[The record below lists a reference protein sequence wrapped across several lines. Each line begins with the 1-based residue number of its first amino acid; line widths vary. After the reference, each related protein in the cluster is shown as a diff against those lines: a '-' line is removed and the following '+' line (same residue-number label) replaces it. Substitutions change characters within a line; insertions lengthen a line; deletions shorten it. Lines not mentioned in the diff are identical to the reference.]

1 MNMPAVRA
9 ICEYVRA
16 RNEEAEHKTS
26 IGLVT
31 NATLIDAEFIE
42 LVKDYEVNVTIS
54 YDGDVKTNN
63 ELRVYQDRRGSSE
76 DVLKK
81 AKELYDATGQ
91 PDTIEVTYTQ
101 LHVNNH
107 VGILEIVRNIKEM
120 LPNTNVHL
128 VPVSGCD
135 GKPVGLKTLEMF
147 PASVDELFAEKEF
160 TKTPTYSLV
169 ERIFAGMANRN
180 PNNRFICNAGVGTLS
195 VSVEGDVYP
204 CFMFTNEQALC
215 LGNIADKD
223 LFESNRFIEGLGK
236 LRQFNDK
243 SMNETCRGC
252 FIRTLC
258 YGCLGMNATHE
269 GDCFRINEKVCD
281 MFRDMMTRAI
291 IQYTEHGL
299 MVEERNEAQQT

>member
-1 MNMPAVRA
+1 
-9 ICEYVRA
+9 
-16 RNEEAEHKTS
+16 
-26 IGLVT
+26 
-31 NATLIDAEFIE
+31 
-42 LVKDYEVNVTIS
+42 
-54 YDGDVKTNN
+54 
-63 ELRVYQDRRGSSE
+63 
-76 DVLKK
+76 
-81 AKELYDATGQ
+81 
-91 PDTIEVTYTQ
+91 
-101 LHVNNH
+101 
-107 VGILEIVRNIKEM
+107 
-120 LPNTNVHL
+120 
-128 VPVSGCD
+128 
-135 GKPVGLKTLEMF
+135 
-147 PASVDELFAEKEF
+147 
-160 TKTPTYSLV
+160 
-169 ERIFAGMANRN
+169 MANRN